1 MWCYLADVSLRSVV
15 YRTAVPM
22 SNFVHAVLLEESKT
36 ASPLVAGAYVSEVA
50 CPRVANTA
58 MIFIF
63 LPRLSLFYIMT
74 HAVGAT
80 PVPFM
85 RIPWLGCNQV
95 LTVEVSPA
103 LNSLVAVAGNTAD
116 GKFRMRAWTILGD
129 EGCSL
134 EGLRLQPRN
143 CSQSRRGEQDARLG
157 EALEWQCSHARCVH
171 TRQYVAVMPL
181 FELCCSHACVMLEW
195 LHARL
200 IRNSACCVPDFTS
213 C

>member
-1 MWCYLADVSLRSVV
+1 M
-15 YRTAVPM
+15 
-22 SNFVHAVLLEESKT
+22 HAVLLEESNT
-36 ASPLVAGAYVSEVA
+36 PSPLVNGARVTEVA
-50 CPRVANTA
+50 CPRVPNTA

-95 LTVEVSPA
+95 LTVEVSPS
-103 LNSLVAVAGNTAD
+103 LNTLIAVAGNTAD
-116 GKFRMRAWTILGD
+116 EKFRMRAWTILGD

-143 CSQSRRGEQDARLG
+143 CSQNIDQLEASADAGVISKTPDWAKLWSG
-157 EALEWQCSHARCVH
+157 NAAMPAAATQGSELLPPTPGKACSEHA
-171 TRQYVAVMPL
+171 
-181 FELCCSHACVMLEW
+181 
-195 LHARL
+195 
-200 IRNSACCVPDFTS
+200 
-213 C
+213 

>member
-1 MWCYLADVSLRSVV
+1 M
-15 YRTAVPM
+15 
-22 SNFVHAVLLEESKT
+22 LLEESKT
-36 ASPLVAGAYVSEVA
+36 PSPLVQGARLLEVA
-50 CPRVANTA
+50 CPRVPNTA

-74 HAVGAT
+74 HAAGAT

-95 LTVEVSPA
+95 LTVELSSS
-103 LNSLVAVAGNTAD
+103 LNTLIAVAGNTAD

-143 CSQSRRGEQDARLG
+143 CSQNIDHLEASADAGVVSKTPDWAKLWSG
-157 EALEWQCSHARCVH
+157 NAALPAAATQGSAVPCSPAPAPYLVI
-171 TRQYVAVMPL
+171 
-181 FELCCSHACVMLEW
+181 F
-195 LHARL
+195 
-200 IRNSACCVPDFTS
+200 SACMRACMCAVVVCAGTGTHRHTAHRMFCS
-213 C
+213 